1 MPGGAGVPYDYNVS
15 SWSHIMQEA
24 HAYGLPDVDLAG
36 QQGGKVNPADFA
48 GHDLVM
54 LLCPADKS
62 AAATELAAYNG
73 LANALAYND
82 AYMVA
87 ICCAEAGAPA
97 SRILVSNDSERA
109 WQAVGKCLDGTDKPD
124 PEEGAVLLFGR
135 GGCLTKVWRGV
146 GHANEIAKAL
156 GERM

>member
-1 MPGGAGVPYDYNVS
+1 MQAAQAYGVPD
-15 SWSHIMQEA
+15 IQ
-24 HAYGLPDVDLAG
+24 LAG
-36 QQGGKVNPADFA
+36 QQGRTVNPADFA

-54 LLCPADKS
+54 LLCPADKR

-73 LANALAYND
+73 LADALAYND

-87 ICCAEAGAPA
+87 ICCAEARAPA
-97 SRILVSNDSERA
+97 SRILVSNDAERA
-109 WQAVGKCLDGTDKPD
+109 WNAVGKYLNGTEKPD

-146 GHANEIAKAL
+146 GHAHEIAKAL